1 MRYTGFILGGW
12 SINIGSTY
20 QSLFLAKI
28 ILVTVMIV
36 LAIINRYAFLPRLK
50 SNVSAIQQLYRSTL
64 IEIFLG
70 LMAIGLVS
78 YFATLEPV

>member
-1 MRYTGFILGGW
+1 
-12 SINIGSTY
+12 
-20 QSLFLAKI
+20 
-28 ILVTVMIV
+28 MIV
-36 LAIINRYAFLPRLK
+36 LAIINRYALLPRLK
-50 SNVSAIQQLYRSTL
+50 SNNSAFQQLHRSTL